1 MPKRFL
7 RTVRCVDVA
16 FIRWPDDA
24 ERRAILVEE
33 RRPRLLLLD
42 PGERPPEITDCFE
55 DWVVLPVEESELA
68 SRTRALATR
77 VAAHQASEPTVDDAG
92 VLRFGDRLL
101 VLPPVEARL
110 AAALVA
116 RFGVVVRRESLAASG
131 WPDGP
136 PGRNALDVHLVR
148 LRRRLSGMGLI
159 LRTVR
164 SRGYLLEAAPTVT
177 AAPPRSAVTQ
187 TKGDPCS

>member
-1 MPKRFL
+1 M
-7 RTVRCVDVA
+7 DVA
-16 FIRWPDDA
+16 FLRWPDDSD
-24 ERRAILVEE
+24 RRSVLVEE

-42 PGERPPEITDCFE
+42 PGADPPEPSDCFE
-55 DWVVLPVEESELA
+55 DWVTLPAEEQELA
-68 SRTRALATR
+68 NRTRALAAR
-77 VAAHQASEPTVDDAG
+77 VARHQAVEPSVDAAG

-110 AAALVA
+110 AGALA
-116 RFGVVVRRESLAASG
+116 SRFGIVVRRDALADSG

-148 LRRRLSGMGLI
+148 LRRRLAGVGLT

-164 SRGYLLEAAPTVT
+164 SRGYLLEASASDSPTT
-177 AAPPRSAVTQ
+177 G
-187 TKGDPCS
+187 GDPCS